1 MPTADNDQEGSRL
14 ALMRMDSG
22 QVMTL
27 WYTDILV
34 SLIHSSFIIEQ
45 TNNFYCSGFFK
56 TWKIMHLNLNW

>member
-34 SLIHSSFIIEQ
+34 SFIHSSFISEQ
-45 TNNFYCSGFFK
+45 TNNCYCSVFFK
-56 TWKIMHLNLNW
+56 TWKIMHLNLNC